1 MGKVKETTSIKVDK
15 ETKNEAKM
23 VFAQLGMSMGEAVN
37 IFLTQ
42 VALTKSIPFEIKIPN
57 EETQQIMEEVLN
69 SQNTSPLDY
78 KELSEEQAHS
88 KS

>member
-1 MGKVKETTSIKVDK
+1 MSKIKETTSIKVDK
-15 ETKNEAKM
+15 EAKNEAKM

-69 SQNTSPLDY
+69 NKNTAPLDY
-78 KELSEEQAHS
+78 KELSVEESHS

>member
-1 MGKVKETTSIKVDK
+1 MDKVKETTSIKVDK

-78 KELSEEQAHS
+78 KELSEEQTHS

>member
-15 ETKNEAKM
+15 EVKNEAKM

-57 EETQQIMEEVLN
+57 EETQQTMEEVLN
-69 SQNTSPLDY
+69 SQNIAPLDY
-78 KELSEEQAHS
+78 KELSEEQTHS

>member
-1 MGKVKETTSIKVDK
+1 MSKIKETTSIKVDK
-15 ETKNEAKM
+15 EAKNEAKM

-69 SQNTSPLDY
+69 SQNTAPLDY
-78 KELSEEQAHS
+78 KELSGEESHS

>member
-1 MGKVKETTSIKVDK
+1 MSKIKETTSIKVDK
-15 ETKNEAKM
+15 EAKNEAKM
-23 VFAQLGMSMGEAVN
+23 VFARLGMSMGEAVN

-69 SQNTSPLDY
+69 SQNTAPLDY
-78 KELSEEQAHS
+78 KELSGGESHS